1 MKKTFVNP
9 EMNISLFDMENV
21 VTASAGGS
29 GSGTDTPATK
39 TNTELAKDA
48 IGSDVTIST
57 IDWAF

>member
-21 VTASAGGS
+21 VTASS
-29 GSGTDTPATK
+29 GETPAAK
-39 TNTELAKDA
+39 TNTELATEA
-48 IGSDVTIST
+48 IGSVTNISN